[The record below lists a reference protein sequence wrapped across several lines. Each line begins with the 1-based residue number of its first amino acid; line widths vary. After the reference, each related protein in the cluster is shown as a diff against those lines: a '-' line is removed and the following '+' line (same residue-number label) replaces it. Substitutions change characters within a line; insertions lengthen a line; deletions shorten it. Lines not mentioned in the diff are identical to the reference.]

1 MINVQQLTAQ
11 VLLKGGAIL
20 VIFPCFSVQFTN
32 TPASGQQ
39 ASMAK
44 EISQILL
51 THRQCWGPVRR
62 IRMFADL
69 QDPDPNPLVR
79 CTDPAQDPAPD
90 PSLF

>member
-51 THRQCWGPVRR
+51 THRQCWGSESGSAGSACFWAYR
-62 IRMFADL
+62 IRI
-69 QDPDPNPLVR
+69 R
-79 CTDPAQDPAPD
+79 IH
-90 PSLF
+90 